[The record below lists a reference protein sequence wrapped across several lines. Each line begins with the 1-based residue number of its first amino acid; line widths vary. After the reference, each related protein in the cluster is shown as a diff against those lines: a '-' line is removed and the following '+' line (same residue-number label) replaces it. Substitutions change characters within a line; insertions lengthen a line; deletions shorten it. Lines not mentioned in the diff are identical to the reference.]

1 MKKDPSLSLY
11 AVPGGSIKGR
21 VVAILLNDKTR
32 ASDVLGIM
40 QALKTE
46 GVHAKLLY
54 SRMGEVTADDGSV
67 LPVAATFAG
76 APSLTVD
83 AVIVPC
89 GDIASLLN
97 NGDAVYYLLEA
108 YKHLKPIALSGDAR
122 QFKAQL
128 KVAEQGEDGIVEG
141 DNVDDA
147 FMTTLFDL
155 LAAHRVWSRS
165 SKIDQI
171 PA

>member
-1 MKKDPSLSLY
+1 
-11 AVPGGSIKGR
+11 
-21 VVAILLNDKTR
+21 
-32 ASDVLGIM
+32 M
-40 QALKTE
+40 QALKTK

-54 SRMGEVTADDGSV
+54 SRMGEVNADDGSV
-67 LPVAATFAG
+67 LPIAATFAG

-89 GDIASLLN
+89 GDINSLLN

-108 YKHLKPIALSGDAR
+108 YKHLKPIALAGEAR
-122 QFKAQL
+122 QFKALL
-128 KVAEQGEDGIVEG
+128 KVAAQGEEGIVEG

-147 FMTTLFDL
+147 FTTKLFEL

-165 SKIDQI
+165 SKIDRI